1 MTIRLKAAPLQLGNK
16 RLVRCAGC
24 GFVFEQHIRR
34 NLAGIWRPRNPARRR
49 GDGHREVGRQGR
61 QLIETRERFILTKEK
76 DFRKPFGYAA
86 DLRSEGKDFPAKRVD
101 DALNLS
107 GVTYKIVAI
116 GKDELVVSAPN
127 QVRTT
132 IAAVPAQ

>member
-1 MTIRLKAAPLQLGNK
+1 
-16 RLVRCAGC
+16 LV
-24 GFVFEQHIRR
+24 
-34 NLAGIWRPRNPARRR
+34 
-49 GDGHREVGRQGR
+49 
-61 QLIETRERFILTKEK
+61 ETRERFVLTKDK

-86 DLRSEGKDFPAKRVD
+86 DLRSEGKDFLAKRVD

-107 GVTYKIVAI
+107 GVIYKIVAI